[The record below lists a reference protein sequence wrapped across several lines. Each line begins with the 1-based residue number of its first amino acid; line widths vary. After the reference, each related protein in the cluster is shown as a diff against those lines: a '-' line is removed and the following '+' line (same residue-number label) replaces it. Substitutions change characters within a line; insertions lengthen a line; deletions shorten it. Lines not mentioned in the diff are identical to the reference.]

1 MKATLAIV
9 FALTL
14 SAAAEAQED
23 ELWECLRRGYVY
35 CIPPTP
41 LKEVI
46 QLRKEIQE
54 LEERIKRERET
65 PIGERITKPTETPE
79 QRLERMRRELRNLR
93 PLYCETIRGGRWVG
107 VPCWQE

>member
-1 MKATLAIV
+1 
-9 FALTL
+9 
-14 SAAAEAQED
+14 
-23 ELWECLRRGYVY
+23 
-35 CIPPTP
+35 

-46 QLRKEIQE
+46 QLPKEIKE

-93 PLYCETIRGGRWVG
+93 PLYCETFRGGRWVG